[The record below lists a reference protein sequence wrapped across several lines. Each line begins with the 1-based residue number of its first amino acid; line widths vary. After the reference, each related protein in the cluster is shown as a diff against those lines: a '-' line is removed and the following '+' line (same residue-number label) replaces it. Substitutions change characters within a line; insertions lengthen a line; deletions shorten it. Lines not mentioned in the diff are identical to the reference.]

1 MVLKFHSSSTKPLAI
16 IGFVLVFWNTFFQST
31 HVFGQSCSAG
41 TVPIN
46 GPDTST
52 FNFTSNNQCLEITNT
67 GSITVGDSTT
77 AIQNGSPG
85 FTNIGITNNGE
96 IIIGTASSYGIQNDG
111 GSIANL
117 TNNGAIQIQSGVT
130 GLGYGILNNS
140 NIGTINN
147 AGTINTPG
155 GYGIHTN
162 VGVITNLINSGT
174 ISATLNVDFTLG
186 SGIQINSGRVENL
199 TNTGTIRG
207 YRGISNAATIS
218 VLINSGSSAA
228 IRGFG
233 PGSTVAF
240 ENTTTGVVTNF
251 INGGAVQGNNHGLTN
266 ASGGTITT
274 IINQSG
280 GYFGGG
286 GSGISNAG
294 SINTISNYGALLSN
308 FGNGLF
314 NSGVITTFNNAQGG
328 SASSTET
335 TALTYAGNLPTNYN
349 IIINSPTHYGQ
360 LSVTSPSGSTTFG
373 IFSGSVIAKGTY
385 SSVLSGISSS
395 NLNNNSGSI
404 NGFRWSLVNSSS
416 NVWDLV
422 IVGASTASTQQS
434 LVNTASVLQG
444 TFTLQNSVI
453 VNGFTYDCA
462 LFDKRG
468 ICVSAGGRNTTV
480 QAQGINNTSGLLIAS
495 YRLNKNNSRIGAW
508 IDQNLSVSGPSTV
521 QLGNSTPMIG
531 LFGVWSQRPDG
542 MGAEVKVSAAYGQK
556 DTTINRQIVGS
567 GASASE
573 AGSGSSQL
581 ISQGAQIVAKYGFAV
596 LSDVVVS
603 PYAGVRYTQ
612 NNMGGYTEATTSA
625 VTAPLTY
632 SALNTNATTAL
643 AGVGARYQGIPKTTL
658 FASAGVETDTST
670 NNGTYSATGVDGL
683 TPVNFN
689 PNPVKTRPTATIGG
703 YYDIL
708 KNQRIGV
715 TGIYRQEPFQA
726 VSTTTVLATYTI
738 GL

>member
-462 LFDKRG
+462 VFDKRG